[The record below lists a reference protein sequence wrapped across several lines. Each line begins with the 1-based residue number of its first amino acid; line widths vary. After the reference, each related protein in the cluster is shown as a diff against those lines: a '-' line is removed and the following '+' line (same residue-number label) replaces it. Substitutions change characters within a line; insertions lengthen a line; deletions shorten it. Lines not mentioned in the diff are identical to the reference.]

1 LWDFLIYFRGAG
13 SVPENVATTE
23 AIVEVFVRLL
33 SQTNADIQVNAATSL
48 AALMNNAGITT
59 KFSLF

>member
-1 LWDFLIYFRGAG
+1 
-13 SVPENVATTE
+13 VPENVATTE

-59 KFSLF
+59 KFSLL